1 MKIKDKFKETA
12 ALAASV
18 GVVVPLWGTFHAT
31 IGITLAWP
39 AFVSAALFFAM
50 GHRVKDTPG
59 VIVGHL
65 LGVGWGLLFFNLLPV
80 LKSAGWP
87 DLSLPLVTLGLLSL
101 AAVLITHLGIS
112 VVSHLP
118 SLFSGWAVSVGVLG
132 AVQPADYFSMALET
146 GLSLVAG
153 VLVLGVGIPA
163 LNQLLIWKKPT
174 TSQPAEEK
182 TVKPAPAKSVHGS
195 DRLQSFIVP
204 YRHHDSENEELNEL
218 DKKDAY
224 AENLADIKSE
234 IIKLSNYLPKASKTS
249 SGAVSEVPVSI
260 VGICGSPHKKGS
272 TIQYLQKVLEASES
286 MGNVKTELITI
297 AGKDI
302 KPCMGCKT
310 DKCYGECKIKD
321 DMHGIYPSLRNAD
334 GIVIASPSYF
344 GTFSGQLKMLIDR
357 LRVLRHTDFQLANKV
372 IAPLAVAG
380 RRHGGQ
386 EITNLDII
394 QAMMRHNTI
403 IVNDGTAVCQLGATG
418 WSHTFDDP
426 NSTVEDDTYGLQTCE
441 GVGYKIVEIARAIKS
456 SGIAQQKYQ
465 YNAKIGK
472 R

>member
-1 MKIKDKFKETA
+1 VNIKDNFKETA

-18 GVVVPLWGTFHAT
+18 GMVVPLWGTFHAN

-50 GHRVKDTPG
+50 GHRVKDAPG
-59 VIVGHL
+59 VIVGNL
-65 LGVGWGLLFFNLLPV
+65 LGVGWGLLFFNLLAV
-80 LKSAGWP
+80 LSSAGWP
-87 DLSLPLVTLGLLSL
+87 SLSVPLATLGLLGL

-112 VVSHLP
+112 MLSHLP
-118 SLFSGWAVSVGVLG
+118 SLFSGWAVAVGVLG
-132 AVQPADYFSMALET
+132 AIQSQDYLSMALDA

-153 VLVLGVGIPA
+153 VLALGVGIPA
-163 LNQLLIWKKPT
+163 LNQLFLRNKPT
-174 TSQPAEEK
+174 TSKQAGKK
-182 TVKPAPAKSVHGS
+182 TDKPTPAKSVHGS
-195 DRLQSFIVP
+195 SKLQSFIAP
-204 YRHHDSENEELNEL
+204 YRNQDSENEVQDE
-218 DKKDAY
+218 KDEY
-224 AENLADIKSE
+224 SENLAEIKSE
-234 IIKLSNYLPKASKTS
+234 IIKLSNYFPKAGKTG
-249 SGAVSEVPVSI
+249 SGAVSEIPVSI
-260 VGICGSPHKKGS
+260 VGVCGSPHKKGS

-302 KPCMGCKT
+302 RPCMGCKT

-321 DMHGIYPSLRNAD
+321 DMQEIYPFLRNAD

-426 NSTVEDDTYGLQTCE
+426 NSTVDDDAYGLQTCE
-441 GVGYKIVEIARAIKS
+441 GVGYKIVEISRAIKS
-456 SGIAQQKYQ
+456 SGVAQQKYQ